1 MNKENKGY
9 GECPDCC
16 WYHQPEGCNVKRDSE
31 TCSNNKGIR
40 MKKKINKGGE
50 SNGKRSTKTRW

>member
-1 MNKENKGY
+1 M